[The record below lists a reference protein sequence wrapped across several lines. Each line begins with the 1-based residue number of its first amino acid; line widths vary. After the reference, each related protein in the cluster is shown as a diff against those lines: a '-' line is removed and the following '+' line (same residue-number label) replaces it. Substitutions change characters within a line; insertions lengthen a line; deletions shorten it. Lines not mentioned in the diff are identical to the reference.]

1 MVLNS
6 GKGGKG
12 CRKMKN
18 STGGTTNRTL
28 EFKEAFQ
35 EYGLVTDMLG
45 NGRCKCVCSDS
56 ITRLCMIRGNMRKGS
71 MNRIFK
77 GDLVL
82 VSLRDFQDSKADI
95 VHLYKPEEVRSLINY
110 KELDEAFVKNP
121 QRSNYDSTDEFIEF
135 SEIETI

>member
-1 MVLNS
+1 MVLNG

-18 STGGTTNRTL
+18 STGTTNRTL
-28 EFKEAFQ
+28 EFKENGQ

-45 NGRCKCVCSDS
+45 NGRCRCLCSDS

-71 MNRIFK
+71 MNRIYK

-95 VHLYKPEEVRSLINY
+95 VHLYKVDEVRSLISYN
-110 KELDEAFVKNP
+110 EVDEQFVKHTERAN
-121 QRSNYDSTDEFIEF
+121 SNATTDDFVEF